1 MCFKDFHKPNFN
13 IALQR
18 FAKRTTMWYKLQDR
32 IFFAKST
39 KVQCRSTSLQ
49 GVAKVQLIARQS
61 KLPSKRHRC
70 CRDSCRHAA
79 PAAELLTL
87 DAQRE
92 GKKGRSGNARN
103 CYLSCFRLRWYA
115 KSALHSAAWSA
126 WPRSCRDSC
135 HTKFHLSLEISQQC
149 VGFLA
154 LNLW

>member
-1 MCFKDFHKPNFN
+1 MHSKGMQNAQQCDKNYKIGKFCKKYTN
-13 IALQR
+13 
-18 FAKRTTMWYKLQDR
+18 TMQKY
-32 IFFAKST
+32 II
-39 KVQCRSTSLQ
+39 LQ
-49 GVAKVQLIARQS
+49 GVAKVQLIARRS

-103 CYLSCFRLRWYA
+103 CHLPCFRLRWYA

-149 VGFLA
+149 IGFLA